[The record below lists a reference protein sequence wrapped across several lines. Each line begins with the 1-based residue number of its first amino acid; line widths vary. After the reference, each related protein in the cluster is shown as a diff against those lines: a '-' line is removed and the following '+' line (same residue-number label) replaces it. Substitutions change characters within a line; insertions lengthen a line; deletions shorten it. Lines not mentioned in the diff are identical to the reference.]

1 MYSGLDGGSVSHT
14 SRFSHLAHL
23 VWTSER
29 KVLLR
34 VTSVRI
40 GIVACV
46 YVMSSSI
53 PSVFHIVTT
62 QWTYCGQLLSDVFLS
77 LTIAIAIAAPGELHL
92 QRGPAL
98 TYTASFVYAICAY
111 HIEALDLPTAPYLST
126 FKP

>member
-1 MYSGLDGGSVSHT
+1 MDDDARVWQHQSTLASMAAQLAFRAVC
-14 SRFSHLAHL
+14 LAHL

-77 LTIAIAIAAPGELHL
+77 LTIAIAIAALESYTCSA
-92 QRGPAL
+92 GPL
-98 TYTASFVYAICAY
+98 
-111 HIEALDLPTAPYLST
+111 
-126 FKP
+126 